1 MKNRRPQDA
10 CFSFKKCIF
19 AFPNRTMKEL
29 KEIVNQ
35 LFDTV
40 VHHYHQLH
48 QIGRAINPEENT
60 ANYICQVLDEL
71 GITHKK
77 QTAGNGLVAILEG
90 KGGNKGKVVA
100 LHADMDSLS
109 VQNASGQVHVC
120 GHEVHVATLLGAM
133 AVLQQLKD
141 EFSGAVKAIFQ
152 PSLVGDEIGAKF
164 MIEQNALENP
174 KVDVIIG
181 QQITTSMKAGTA
193 GFKSGAFM
201 SSVDKIYLTLHG
213 KEGKADNPSECINP
227 VNAGATIIDEIQHYM
242 KKESPADTPTFLS
255 FGKFIAEGNADTVP
269 ETVTIEGS
277 LRTYNEVWREELFA
291 ILKKIVKDT
300 AIENKVK
307 YELDIRHGYPS
318 LTNNPTVTQNAK
330 KDATDFLGKQYV
342 LSLMHRMTAEDFAY
356 YLQRRPGVFYQFGV
370 DGSGTGEEFQI
381 NEEAFKSTVGL
392 MCWITLQ
399 ELKRS

>member
-1 MKNRRPQDA
+1 
-10 CFSFKKCIF
+10 
-19 AFPNRTMKEL
+19 MKEL

-40 VHHYHQLH
+40 VNHYRQLH
-48 QIGRAINPEENT
+48 QIHETKNPEEST
-60 ANYICQVLDEL
+60 TNYICQVLDEL
-71 GITHKK
+71 GIPYKK
-77 QTAGNGLVAILEG
+77 QTAGNGLIAILEG

-100 LHADMDSLS
+100 LHADMDSQS
-109 VQNASGQVHVC
+109 VQNASGQVHIC
-120 GHEVHVATLLGAM
+120 GHEVHVASLLGAM
-133 AVLQQLKD
+133 AVLQQMKGQ
-141 EFSGAVKAIFQ
+141 FTGAVKAIFQ
-152 PSLVGDEIGAKF
+152 PTLVGEEIGAKF

-181 QQITTSMKAGTA
+181 QQITTSMNAGTA

-201 SSVDKIYLTLHG
+201 SSVDKIYLTIQG
-213 KEGKADNPSECINP
+213 KGGNAENPSEYINP
-227 VNAGATIIDEIQHYM
+227 VNAGATIIEKLQHYIRE
-242 KKESPADTPTFLS
+242 ESPADTPTYLS
-255 FGKFIAEGNADTVP
+255 FGKFIAEGDTDNVP

-291 ILKKIVKDT
+291 IMKKIVKDT

-307 YELDIRHGYPS
+307 YDLDIRHGYPS

-342 LSLMHRMTAEDFAY
+342 FSLLQRMTAEDFAY

-370 DGSGTGEEFQI
+370 DGSGSGEEFKI

-399 ELKRS
+399 ELKR